1 MRQVF
6 ISYSTKDQLQAE
18 AVRNVIEQNGISCW
32 MAPRDIP
39 GGSNYTKEI
48 PIAIRDCQA
57 FVLMLS
63 QNAQTS
69 PWVLKELDR
78 AVNDGKTILP
88 FQLEDITLN
97 DEFNFLLTGAQRYD
111 AYQKKSEALQLL
123 IARIKAIISPVTQ
136 PEEMPTQQEARKTP
150 EPQPVFSFPERKES
164 KKNQVEA
171 FAEGF
176 GTAVCPACGSMDVQV
191 LKGKIKPRDLP
202 EILVRIASLAV
213 GLIVFPIAVFVL
225 GTVLYDLFY
234 WETSFDSEIYDVVE
248 AFINFLPI
256 AAVFVGPW
264 LGMRFS
270 KEWIRRRRIRN
281 HKAVDEYLCN
291 TCRKQFLP
299 GNGK

>member
-18 AVRNVIEQNGISCW
+18 AVRNVIEQNGITCW

-48 PIAIRDCQA
+48 PTAIRGCQA

-63 QNAQTS
+63 QNAQNS
-69 PWVLKELDR
+69 HWVLKELDS
-78 AVNDGKTILP
+78 AVNEGKTILP
-88 FQLEDITLN
+88 FQLEDITLT

-123 IARIKAIISPVTQ
+123 ISRLKAIINATPTTEEPA
-136 PEEMPTQQEARKTP
+136 PEEPPVQSAP
-150 EPQPVFSFPERKES
+150 EPRPVFSFPE
-164 KKNQVEA
+164 KKPAQAAV
-171 FAEGF
+171 FSDSYGS
-176 GTAVCPACGSMDVQV
+176 AVCPACGSMDVRH

-202 EILVRIASLAV
+202 EILVRILSLAV
-213 GLIVFPIAVFVL
+213 GLIVFPIALFIL
-225 GTVLYDLFY
+225 LTVLYEIFY
-234 WETSFDSEIYDVVE
+234 METNFDYEFYKAVESVVN
-248 AFINFLPI
+248 FIPL

-270 KEWIRRRRIRN
+270 REWIRRRRIRN

-299 GNGK
+299 GNEK